1 MTDPDPRPDPT
12 DSVPGSGSGSGS
24 YLGSAAGPGSDPGS
38 AAGSGPASDGAA
50 AALGPPQPGRPQP
63 GTASET
69 QPAPPPPDRA
79 GAARRA
85 GVGLAAPEIAAPGPP
100 TASPAPSG
108 PGREPGATASRLDP
122 AAPAAELAA
131 LTVAVEAARR
141 SLLEAALEDLL
152 QRRQSL
158 QREITELER
167 RRDQLQLEMARNFSG
182 QSDAI
187 ARRLR
192 GFQDYLVGALQDLV
206 VASEQIELTPQPVL
220 LQASP
225 LDQPNAASQ
234 VPPPAAAGQFSQD
247 EDLIRRLL
255 RRYGGQPD
263 FYADPW
269 KLRRTLEASG
279 AAILEDW
286 FLAQGGR
293 GAQPSSGSRSRNALI
308 AAAAIAILGEL
319 YGDRFQTLVL
329 AGQPERLG
337 EWRRG
342 LQDCLGLSREDFG
355 PSSGI
360 VLFERSD
367 ALIER
372 ADRLEERGELPF
384 IVIDAAERAVE
395 IPLLQFPLWL
405 AFAAAGDELLA
416 EQDLY

>member
-1 MTDPDPRPDPT
+1 
-12 DSVPGSGSGSGS
+12 V
-24 YLGSAAGPGSDPGS
+24 
-38 AAGSGPASDGAA
+38 
-50 AALGPPQPGRPQP
+50 
-63 GTASET
+63 
-69 QPAPPPPDRA
+69 
-79 GAARRA
+79 
-85 GVGLAAPEIAAPGPP
+85 
-100 TASPAPSG
+100 
-108 PGREPGATASRLDP
+108 ATASRPDP
-122 AAPAAELAA
+122 ARPAAELAT
-131 LTVAVEAARR
+131 LTVALEAARR

-167 RRDQLQLEMARNFSG
+167 RRDQLQLEMVRNFSG

-192 GFQDYLVGALQDLV
+192 GFQEYLVGALQDLV
-206 VASEQIELTPQPVL
+206 LASEQIELTPQPVL
-220 LQASP
+220 LQPSP
-225 LDQPNAASQ
+225 LDQPSAASQ
-234 VPPPAAAGQFSQD
+234 VPPPPAAAGQFNQD
-247 EDLIRRLL
+247 EALIRRLL
-255 RRYGGQPD
+255 KRYGGQPD

-293 GAQPSSGSRSRNALI
+293 GAQPSSGSRSRNVLI

-342 LQDCLGLSREDFG
+342 LQDCLGLNREDFG

-405 AFAAAGDELLA
+405 AFAAAVDELLA
-416 EQDLY
+416 EQDLP